1 MIRELGGEMGR
12 FVPPEAVT
20 PFGYR
25 LQEVLATLAL
35 GVV

>member
-1 MIRELGGEMGR
+1 MVRELGGEMGR
-12 FVPPEAVT
+12 FVPLGAVT
-20 PFGYR
+20 LFGYR